1 MPCDCDGSLEREI
14 INVPQ
19 RNFSGDKT
27 SEDSHYSIR
36 QKSLEQIEFA
46 REQKEDAE
54 HKRRL
59 DDKMNQALNAA
70 AIGMLLYSAAVGG
83 ILYAGLSLINK

>member
-1 MPCDCDGSLEREI
+1 MPHDCDGSLEREI

-19 RNFSGDKT
+19 RNFSDDTIPK
-27 SEDSHYSIR
+27 DPHYSTR
-36 QKSLEQIEFA
+36 QKLLEQIEFA

-59 DDKMNQALNAA
+59 DDKMNQALNTA
-70 AIGMLLYSAAVGG
+70 AIGILLYSAAVGG